1 MSFLRT
7 IISSFHSLCAIWYK
21 EIRYMLMDEG
31 MLLFVT
37 LLPLAYPIVY
47 SWIYNNEVVREV
59 PVVVVDKCHTVSSR
73 HFLRLYDA
81 SPNVRVAC
89 HATDLDEARDIVGKQ
104 EAYGVVY
111 IPSDFDRRLHRM
123 EQATVSVYCDMSLM
137 LVYKNVYQ
145 TATAVCAEFG
155 TELQK
160 DVLALPTARDEEI
173 ATAPVLCDEVPL
185 YNTTGGYGNFILPG
199 VLILILQQTILL
211 GMGICSGTLR
221 EKYGRIILRDKLYT
235 NVASVVGGKWLA
247 YMLLYA
253 VLSAYVL
260 LVIPK
265 MFGFVSILHAKDF
278 FFFVIPYLMSCIFF
292 SMSVMSIVR
301 QREDVLM
308 LVVFTS
314 VLLLFMSGVSWPSS
328 NIPAVW
334 EYLSWLFPS
343 TWGIK
348 SFVAMNS
355 MGARLPDIMPYVNA
369 LWLQTVVYAVLAI
382 LIYRREL
389 SK

>member
-1 MSFLRT
+1 M
-7 IISSFHSLCAIWYK
+7 
-21 EIRYMLMDEG
+21 
-31 MLLFVT
+31 
-37 LLPLAYPIVY
+37 AYI
-47 SWIYNNEVVREV
+47 
-59 PVVVVDKCHTVSSR
+59 
-73 HFLRLYDA
+73 
-81 SPNVRVAC
+81 
-89 HATDLDEARDIVGKQ
+89 
-104 EAYGVVY
+104 
-111 IPSDFDRRLHRM
+111 
-123 EQATVSVYCDMSLM
+123 
-137 LVYKNVYQ
+137 
-145 TATAVCAEFG
+145 
-155 TELQK
+155 
-160 DVLALPTARDEEI
+160 
-173 ATAPVLCDEVPL
+173 
-185 YNTTGGYGNFILPG
+185 
-199 VLILILQQTILL
+199 
-211 GMGICSGTLR
+211 
-221 EKYGRIILRDKLYT
+221 
-235 NVASVVGGKWLA
+235 
-247 YMLLYA
+247 LLYA
-253 VLSAYVL
+253 VMSAYVL